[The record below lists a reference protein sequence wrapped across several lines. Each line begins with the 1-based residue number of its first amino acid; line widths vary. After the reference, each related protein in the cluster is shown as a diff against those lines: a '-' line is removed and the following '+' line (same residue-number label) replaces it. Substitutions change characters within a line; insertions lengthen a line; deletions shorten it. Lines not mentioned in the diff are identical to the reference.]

1 MRHEGGSGAGG
12 WEWGRRVVVRQDGGS
27 RAGEWECGN

>member
-1 MRHEGGSGAGG
+1 MGWEGGSGAGG
-12 WEWGRRVVVRQDGGS
+12 WGRRVVVRQDGGS